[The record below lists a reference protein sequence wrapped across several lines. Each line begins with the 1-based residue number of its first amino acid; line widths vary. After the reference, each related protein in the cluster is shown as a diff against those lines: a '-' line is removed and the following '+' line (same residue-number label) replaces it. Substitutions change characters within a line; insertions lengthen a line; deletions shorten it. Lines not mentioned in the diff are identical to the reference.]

1 MKKRIALAL
10 SMILMILMLGACGTD
25 PTTVDYNGSSYED
38 LQNDSNTNITMV
50 QQLASLFSQ
59 NDLTVDTLDK
69 DIADS
74 LKTNYGV
81 ASG

>member
-38 LQNDSNTNITMV
+38 LQNDSNKIGR
-50 QQLASLFSQ
+50 ASCRER
-59 NDLTVDTLDK
+59 V
-69 DIADS
+69 
-74 LKTNYGV
+74 
-81 ASG
+81 